1 MTQHIQ
7 TDNHII
13 LGDGTLGTVNALAID
28 TAKVAGHSV
37 GLLTYPG
44 IGLSD
49 SIPNVYELDLD
60 NLKDANKYLMRANK
74 SMHRSLPRQQ
84 MAQDNALRRDHW
96 LVKWVHTV
104 YITGVFTQD
113 ASLLKINTDV
123 AWAAQMYI
131 DRFIY
136 DQEPMDLCQLYMFD
150 SKSEAWW
157 RWEKQWNRATYVPP
171 AQGVYTVLGHDKP
184 TTATK
189 VAIKELWPNVSQ

>member
-1 MTQHIQ
+1 MTHH
-7 TDNHII
+7 NHII
-13 LGDGTLGTVNALAID
+13 LGDGTTGTVNALAIEN
-28 TAKVAGHSV
+28 AKIAGHEV

-60 NLKDANKYLMRANK
+60 NLKDSNKYLMRANK

-96 LVKWVHTV
+96 IVKWVHTV

-123 AWAAQMYI
+123 AWAAQMYV

-136 DQEPMDLCQLYMFD
+136 DQEPLELCQLYMFD

-157 RWEKQWNRATYVPP
+157 RWEKQWSRVSSVPH
-171 AQGVYTVLGHDKP
+171 AAGVYTVLGYDKP

-189 VAIKELWPNVSQ
+189 IAIKDLWPDINR

>member
-1 MTQHIQ
+1 MTQIEQ
-7 TDNHII
+7 TNIM
-13 LGDGTLGTVNALAID
+13 LGDGTIGTINALAVEN
-28 TAKVAGHSV
+28 AKTAGHEV

-60 NLKDANKYLMRANK
+60 TLKDANKYLMRANK

-84 MAQDNALRRDHW
+84 MAQDNALRRDHCI
-96 LVKWVHTV
+96 VKWVDTV
-104 YITGVFTQD
+104 YVTGVFTQD

-123 AWAAQMYI
+123 AWAAQMYV

-136 DQEPMDLCQLYMFD
+136 DQEPLELCQLYMFD

-157 RWEKQWNRATYVPP
+157 RWEKQWSRVSGVPHAT
-171 AQGVYTVLGHDKP
+171 GVYTVLGYDKP

-189 VAIKELWPNVSQ
+189 IAIKDLWPDINR